1 MIEREKEI
9 WELRRTLRCL
19 LKRKKKEIKS
29 KNIKREKEEE
39 KENKKEKNA
48 SKRVRRLLIIKENR
62 RIKDVAMLLKAIWK
76 DMAKKM

>member
-1 MIEREKEI
+1 MIERERYEN
-9 WELRRTLRCL
+9 WRTLRSL
-19 LKRKKKEIKS
+19 LNRKKKEIKS

-62 RIKDVAMLLKAIWK
+62 RIKDVAMLLKAMWK
-76 DMAKKM
+76 DMAEKM